1 VEKLKE
7 LVQSGKY
14 CCAETMVRFG
24 LWLRGEENEAF
35 AGAAAALCGGMYAG
49 FDCGALTGGA
59 LLLGMFAGSR
69 EEKKTLAR
77 ELAEWFD
84 ETYGMEYG
92 SVNCEDIAE
101 GGRLAPQ
108 RCPAL
113 VEATGEKC
121 VEILKAHGLLPR
133 EA

>member
-1 VEKLKE
+1 MERLKE
-7 LVQSGKY
+7 LIQRGN
-14 CCAETMVRFG
+14 CCTEALVRFG
-24 LWLRGEENEAF
+24 LELRGEENETF
-35 AGAAAALCGGMYAG
+35 ARASAALCGGMYAG
-49 FDCGALTGGA
+49 HNCGALTGGV

-69 EEKKTLAR
+69 EEKQALAQA
-77 ELAEWFD
+77 LAEWFD

-92 SVNCEDIAE
+92 SINCEDIAE
-101 GGRLAPQ
+101 GGRLAPR

-121 VEILKAHGLLPR
+121 VELLKAHSLIPQ